1 MTLRIATIIVI
12 VGLSLNLLLVLADT
26 FRFRFLLD
34 TVSLENYYFVIGF
47 VRVLFF
53 HAPLILFFIRHYLK

>member
-34 TVSLENYYFVIGF
+34 TVSLENYYFVLNTGQ
-47 VRVLFF
+47 
-53 HAPLILFFIRHYLK
+53 K